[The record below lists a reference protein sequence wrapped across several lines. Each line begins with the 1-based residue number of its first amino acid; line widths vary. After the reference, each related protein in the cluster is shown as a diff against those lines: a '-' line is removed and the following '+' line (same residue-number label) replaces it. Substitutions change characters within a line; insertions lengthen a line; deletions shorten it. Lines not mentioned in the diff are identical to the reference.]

1 MKKLSLIAAMLIVL
15 TLSACGQKTQTT
27 PPAEEQTNQ
36 TTTTPD
42 QMTSTPNQGDRNP
55 TAEELG
61 RTETMELE
69 FMSGDQKETVPAT
82 LYIGQGYSLYVPD
95 SGWRLEKDVDDGI
108 PEEVWESTLNNDVE
122 FAVSH
127 YSGISASEAVT
138 AFLNDHDDYVF
149 QDLQSGGEVKEPLIG
164 VDDDGDVL
172 KFITREGNGT
182 AYIVSWEYRQ
192 GAENFDAQLE
202 QIVRTFEVM

>member
-1 MKKLSLIAAMLIVL
+1 MKKMTLIAALLIVL
-15 TLSACGQKTQTT
+15 VLSGCGQKTQTP

-42 QMTSTPNQGDRNP
+42 QTTTTSDQGDRNP

-61 RTETMELE
+61 RAETMELE
-69 FMSGDQKETVPAT
+69 FMAGNQVETVPAT

-95 SGWRLEKDVDDGI
+95 TGWKLEKDVDDGI

-127 YSGISASEAVT
+127 YNGISASDAIT

-149 QDLQSGGEVKEPLIG
+149 QDVLNGGEVQEPLIG

-172 KFITREGNGT
+172 KFITREGAGAT
-182 AYIVSWEYRQ
+182 YILSWEYRRE
-192 GAENFDAQLE
+192 AETFDAQLE
-202 QIVRTFEVM
+202 QIVRTFELM

>member
-1 MKKLSLIAAMLIVL
+1 M
-15 TLSACGQKTQTT
+15 
-27 PPAEEQTNQ
+27 
-36 TTTTPD
+36 
-42 QMTSTPNQGDRNP
+42 
-55 TAEELG
+55 
-61 RTETMELE
+61 
-69 FMSGDQKETVPAT
+69 
-82 LYIGQGYSLYVPD
+82 
-95 SGWRLEKDVDDGI
+95 DDGI
-108 PEEVWESTLNNDVE
+108 PVEVWESTLNNDVE

-149 QDLQSGGEVKEPLIG
+149 QDLQSGGEVKEPLVG
-164 VDDDGDVL
+164 VDDDNDVL